1 MGYKVGVDKQQLS
14 LLPVCLE
21 DYVPENHVC
30 RIIDAFTGQIDIAA
44 LGYKY
49 AELKNNGCPPYDPRM
64 MLNLYI
70 YGYLHRVRSSRRLR
84 DEAVRNVE
92 VMWLLDGLR
101 PDDKTICNF
110 RKDNA
115 KALKE
120 TFREFVLMCR
130 EAGLYGG
137 ELIATDSTK
146 FLANNSLKN
155 THNEIVVTTELSR
168 IEKRIVRYIE
178 ELEEADKEEAGEKET
193 NSEEIKAVL
202 EKLKRR
208 KDKYEALKARV
219 TEEGEV
225 STVDPDARLMH
236 SVGKGRDFEP
246 GYNVQTVVDSKN
258 HLIVDFE
265 LTNNPRDNGN
275 LYKMAWGAMEILGVN
290 TITNLADK
298 GYYNSKDITF
308 CEEHGISCLVAKPR
322 PGGAKKA
329 KGFSHEDFIYDK
341 GSDTYTCPCGKVMWC
356 RRTRTHVSGREY
368 RDYAN
373 YAACTICQRKSECT
387 TAKHR
392 EIQRQTCQDTVD
404 IVDERTRN
412 NKALYQRRQEIVEH
426 PFGTIKTV
434 WGYRQFLCRTKP
446 KVTAET
452 ALAYLAY
459 NLRRVFNITRE
470 TRLQLVTG

>member
-14 LLPVCLE
+14 LLPACLE
-21 DYVPENHVC
+21 DYVPEDHIC
-30 RIIDAFTGQIDIAA
+30 RVIDAFTGQMDMAA

-49 AELKNNGCPPYDPRM
+49 ADCKSTGCPPYDPRM

-92 VMWLLDGLR
+92 VMWLLGGLQ
-101 PDDKTICNF
+101 PDNKTICNF

-130 EAGLYGG
+130 EAGFFGG

-155 THNEIVVTTELSR
+155 THNEIVVANELGR
-168 IEKRIVRYIE
+168 IEKQILRYLE
-178 ELEEADKEEAGEKET
+178 ELGEADEEEAGKKEAT
-193 NSEEIKAVL
+193 GEEIKAAL

-208 KDKYEALKARV
+208 KDKYEALKVRV
-219 TEEGEV
+219 AEEGEV

-236 SVGKGRDFEP
+236 SGGNGRGFEP

-275 LYKMAWGAMEILGVN
+275 LYNMARSAMKTLGVT

-298 GYYNSKDITF
+298 GYYNSKDITL

-329 KGFSHEDFIYDK
+329 KGFSHGDFIYDK
-341 GSDTYTCPCGKVMWC
+341 VNDTYICPCGKVMWC
-356 RRTRTHVSGREY
+356 RRTQTHVSGREY
-368 RDYAN
+368 RVYAN
-373 YAACTICQRKSECT
+373 YAACYTCQRRADCT
-387 TAKHR
+387 TTKHR

-404 IVDERTRN
+404 IVDERTGN
-412 NKALYQRRQEIVEH
+412 NKALYHRRQEIVEH
-426 PFGTIKTV
+426 PFGTIKAV

-459 NLRRVFNITRE
+459 NMRRVFNISRN
-470 TRLQLVTG
+470 RG